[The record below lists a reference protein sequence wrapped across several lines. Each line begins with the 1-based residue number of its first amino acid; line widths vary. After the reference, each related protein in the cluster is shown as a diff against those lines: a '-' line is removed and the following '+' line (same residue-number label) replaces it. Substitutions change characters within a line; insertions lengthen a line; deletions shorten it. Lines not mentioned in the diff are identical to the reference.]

1 MKKVL
6 IIAFSLIL
14 LVGCNKKEDV
24 VEKKEPV
31 VKFTLE
37 KIDSDK
43 DYVYFSNYKEVVF
56 KDDRYLYKYPV
67 VNIKGNDIENL
78 NLELK
83 NFVINSFKDAEIYE
97 NKLSSGI
104 IIDYKEYVTDEY
116 VSIVMDYYTYIDG
129 IVGDLSTNAYVVS
142 LNNGKILSNEK
153 LLKLYNYTEDSFY
166 KKLEQIIDS
175 EDIAYSIR
183 NIKDNG
189 YNLYVNDKNKL
200 CVIYYELTDF
210 DVIKKELIFD

>member
-6 IIAFSLIL
+6 IIAFSLLL
-14 LVGCNKKEDV
+14 LVGCNKKEEV

-31 VKFTLE
+31 VEFTLE
-37 KIDSDK
+37 KIDNDK

-104 IIDYKEYVTDEY
+104 IIDYKQYVTDEY

>member
-6 IIAFSLIL
+6 IIAFSLLL
-14 LVGCNKKEDV
+14 LVGCNKKEEV
-24 VEKKEPV
+24 VEKKDPV
-31 VKFTLE
+31 VEFTLE
-37 KIDSDK
+37 KIDNDK
-43 DYVYFSNYKEVVF
+43 EYVYYSNYKEVVF

-97 NKLSSGI
+97 NKLSSGN

>member
-6 IIAFSLIL
+6 IIAFSLLL
-14 LVGCNKKEDV
+14 LVGCNKKEEV

-37 KIDSDK
+37 KIDNDK

-97 NKLSSGI
+97 NKLSSGN
-104 IIDYKEYVTDEY
+104 IIDYKEYVTDAINCRGSNVYEFTITKRWRTITVNSNGSWNFDSLDWK
-116 VSIVMDYYTYIDG
+116 VSRNIANKIDYT
-129 IVGDLSTNAYVVS
+129 
-142 LNNGKILSNEK
+142 
-153 LLKLYNYTEDSFY
+153 
-166 KKLEQIIDS
+166 DS
-175 EDIAYSIR
+175 EI
-183 NIKDNG
+183 
-189 YNLYVNDKNKL
+189 NLSED
-200 CVIYYELTDF
+200 E
-210 DVIKKELIFD
+210 KKELLGIPQEHLLNAIEMV